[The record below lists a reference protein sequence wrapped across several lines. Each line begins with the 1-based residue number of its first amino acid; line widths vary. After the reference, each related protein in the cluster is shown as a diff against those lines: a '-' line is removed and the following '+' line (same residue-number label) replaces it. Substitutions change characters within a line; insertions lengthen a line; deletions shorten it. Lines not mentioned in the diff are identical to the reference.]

1 MLIKILLIVVVLLL
15 SLYMF
20 KANLGAKQTAWRRL
34 GILVFAIAAVV
45 VVIFPEITTK
55 VGQFLGVGRGAD
67 LLLYG
72 LVIVVLYNMLMQ
84 AKQRNAAE
92 RRLTKLAREVAITH
106 TVLGEDEKRVISA
119 VAGNPT
125 ESISNFSGDG
135 APQQPSE
142 HANANEQS

>member
-1 MLIKILLIVVVLLL
+1 MMLIKILLIVVVLLL

-34 GILVFAIAAVV
+34 GILAFAIVAVV

-55 VGQFLGVGRGAD
+55 VAQFLGVGRGTD

-72 LVIVVLYNMLMQ
+72 LVVVVLYNMLMQ

-106 TVLGEDEKRVISA
+106 TVLGEDEKRVYPA
-119 VAGNPT
+119 ATGLPPT
-125 ESISNFSGDG
+125 TSKESNLATENG
-135 APQQPSE
+135 
-142 HANANEQS
+142 